1 MVFRGAH
8 RCDLLLSKASMW
20 AFFETDEGGSRTP
33 YENKKDSE
41 QILRFITGKVITGGI
56 LHQL

>member
-8 RCDLLLSKASMW
+8 SGDLLLSKASMW

-33 YENKKDSE
+33 YENKKNSE
-41 QILRFITGKVITGGI
+41 QILRFITG
-56 LHQL
+56 